1 MADCGKLQKH
11 DVERCV
17 DLLASLLKDA
27 AQKALA
33 KPVVDET
40 ELENFNPEQQRLL
53 EKLGLASDDEP
64 QQQEESQQDQWS
76 TTYFGIVCLEN
87 IFAKCDQSRSLIVAL
102 KKHETLRQDIVSLAW
117 KSENYWVRLS
127 ALRVIASILEN
138 QGLNI

>member
-17 DLLASLLKDA
+17 DLVASLLKDA

-40 ELENFNPEQQRLL
+40 ELDNFNPEQQRLL

-64 QQQEESQQDQWS
+64 Q
-76 TTYFGIVCLEN
+76 
-87 IFAKCDQSRSLIVAL
+87 
-102 KKHETLRQDIVSLAW
+102 
-117 KSENYWVRLS
+117 
-127 ALRVIASILEN
+127 
-138 QGLNI
+138 

>member
-17 DLLASLLKDA
+17 DLVTSLLKEA

-40 ELENFNPEQQRLL
+40 ELDNFNPEQQRLL

-64 QQQEESQQDQWS
+64 Q
-76 TTYFGIVCLEN
+76 
-87 IFAKCDQSRSLIVAL
+87 
-102 KKHETLRQDIVSLAW
+102 
-117 KSENYWVRLS
+117 
-127 ALRVIASILEN
+127 
-138 QGLNI
+138 